1 MGEPKHANAIEFYPI
16 AKASHMANPQVK
28 WQEEYPTYQE
38 FMAKIPIHT
47 ISGQLNMLNQ

>member
-1 MGEPKHANAIEFYPI
+1 MGEPRHADAIESYPI
-16 AKASHMANPQVK
+16 AKASHMANPKVR

-38 FMAKIPIHT
+38 FMAKIQNHT